1 MQLKTFII
9 ILFFI
14 ISNNTYAKDTI
25 YYIGYGVSSISGFSE
40 NVDIDS
46 LYSPII
52 TLETK
57 MTKDIILGGS
67 KSFNSTTNKNL
78 KSLGSSQVYLKL
90 IKKVDK
96 KFSAVIKLGLSRTT
110 IVDDDDGKLNAG
122 NGSVIGVGS
131 SYQYNKDISIEL
143 MVERIFSK
151 VVDDRKVNLNNI
163 SLVINNKF

>member
-40 NVDIDS
+40 NIDIDS

-67 KSFNSTTNKNL
+67 KSFNSTTNKSL

-110 IVDDDDGKLNAG
+110 IVDDDDGKLNG
-122 NGSVIGVGS
+122 W
-131 SYQYNKDISIEL
+131 
-143 MVERIFSK
+143 
-151 VVDDRKVNLNNI
+151 
-163 SLVINNKF
+163 